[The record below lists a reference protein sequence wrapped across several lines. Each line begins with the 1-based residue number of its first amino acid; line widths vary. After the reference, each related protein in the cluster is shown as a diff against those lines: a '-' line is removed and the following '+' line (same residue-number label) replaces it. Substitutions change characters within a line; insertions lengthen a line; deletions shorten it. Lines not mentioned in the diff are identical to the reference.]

1 MRYWIRV
8 KLLKT
13 GKLCY
18 SIIWETSLRETLQ
31 PCKFIE
37 WNRIKKN
44 NCGSLL
50 CFQPQYHHHFLL
62 PLGGSKAEVPR
73 QNSRLAIALRLG
85 ERRKNSSLKS
95 TYLQQVPEY
104 FTKEVITVL
113 LQMRMLSQGDEV
125 AC

>member
-18 SIIWETSLRETLQ
+18 SIIWETSLRKTLQ

-37 WNRIKKN
+37 WNRIKKIIVALYYVSN
-44 NCGSLL
+44 HNITTIS
-50 CFQPQYHHHFLL
+50 CFPSEAARLKCQ
-62 PLGGSKAEVPR
+62 GR
-73 QNSRLAIALRLG
+73 NSRLAIALRLG

-125 AC
+125 PC